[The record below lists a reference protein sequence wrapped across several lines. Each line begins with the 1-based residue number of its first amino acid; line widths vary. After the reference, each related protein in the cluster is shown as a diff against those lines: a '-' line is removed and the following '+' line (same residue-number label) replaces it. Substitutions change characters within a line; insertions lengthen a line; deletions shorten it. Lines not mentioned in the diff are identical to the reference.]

1 MSKENLN
8 ADQLA
13 LLKWI
18 TSGLSIKEVRNL
30 HGDAG
35 YLLSNMIAK
44 FTLAAPSYRLSVA
57 AYEKLK
63 DMGVDLRQPH
73 KRSKFYGKQSP
84 FMYEHSVP
92 CSLVRRHLLS
102 IKPSIHAVQNVLLSA
117 GTVVMIL
124 RSEDDK
130 LRTAGLARSM
140 PDGWQW
146 GNDPLARYRRAKIP
160 LSRKSI
166 MVDGAIER

>member
-1 MSKENLN
+1 MNNEKLN
-8 ADQLA
+8 IDQIA

-18 TSGLSIKEVRNL
+18 TSGLSIPEVRNL

-44 FTLAAPSYRLSVA
+44 FTLAAPSYRISVA
-57 AYEKLK
+57 AYDELKKLE
-63 DMGVDLRQPH
+63 VDLKQTH
-73 KRSKFYGKQSP
+73 KRSKFYGKASP

-92 CSLVRRHLLS
+92 CSLVRQHLLS
-102 IKPSIHAVQNVLLSA
+102 IKPSLNAVQDVLVSA

-124 RSEDDK
+124 RSEDSI
-130 LRTAGLARSM
+130 LNNLGLARSM

-146 GNDPLARYRRAKIP
+146 GNNSLARYRRAQIV
-160 LSRKSI
+160 LSRSFI
-166 MVDGAIER
+166 RVNGAIER